1 MLISLSSLPP
11 YSHALDKLVDC
22 LKAEGLDVTA
32 LRNLHLKA
40 LNRMNSETRDPS
52 DSEAPTDRFDN
63 KDSNQ
68 ARSAAAELMAFAQ
81 AMIAQ

>member
-1 MLISLSSLPP
+1 MLIALSSLPP
-11 YSHALDKLVDC
+11 CSHALDKLVDC

-40 LNRMNSETRDPS
+40 LSLMNSETRDPS
-52 DSEAPTDRFDN
+52 DSEAPADRFDA
-63 KDSNQ
+63 KDSSQ
-68 ARSAAAELMAFAQ
+68 ARSAAAEVMTFAQ